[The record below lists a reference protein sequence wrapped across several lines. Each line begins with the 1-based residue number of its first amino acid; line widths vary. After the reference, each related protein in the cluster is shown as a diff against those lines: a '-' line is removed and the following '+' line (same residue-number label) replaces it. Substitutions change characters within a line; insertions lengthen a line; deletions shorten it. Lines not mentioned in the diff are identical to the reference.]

1 MSSPSEQPNPLAEL
15 VKARIREFLRE
26 PGYVFWV
33 FGFPLLMAIG
43 LGLAFRSKAPEPP
56 RIGVTEA
63 VAEPTARA
71 LTTSPRLHAERLARA
86 EAERQRAGREQHGAG
101 ARDHGACPRLR
112 R

>member
-1 MSSPSEQPNPLAEL
+1 MSDPNVSPNPLKEL

-56 RIGVTEA
+56 HIAVTE
-63 VAEPTARA
+63 VVSPETARA
-71 LTTSPRLHAERLARA
+71 LIRSPRLHAEQLARP
-86 EAERQRAGREQHGAG
+86 EAERQL
-101 ARDHGACPRLR
+101 ARTKVDLVVDQPD
-112 R
+112 

>member
-1 MSSPSEQPNPLAEL
+1 MSTPSEEQSPNPLKEL

-56 RIGVTEA
+56 HIAVTAGVPTEIA
-63 VAEPTARA
+63 DM
-71 LTTSPRLHAERLARA
+71 LSKSSRLHAEQLARP
-86 EAERQRAGREQHGAG
+86 EA
-101 ARDHGACPRLR
+101 
-112 R
+112 